1 LKSDNNKIHPVVRG
15 SAKFV
20 YSSSVMA
27 RINPID
33 KKDVSPSLQQA
44 FNDHVNRYNTR
55 ITNMKATL
63 AHSIPAFEVY
73 MQWYV
78 LYEEIKKFLGERLA
92 YLFAWSVSHAANC
105 PLCTTY
111 FRKIMIDRGEN
122 PEHLELTPFEKQ
134 VLDFGS
140 ATAVNQGYIDE
151 EVYHKTAEH
160 FNDEQMVLLV
170 AFAGQMI
177 ATNIFN
183 NVIETGID
191 EYLQEYLPKSFSST

>member
-1 LKSDNNKIHPVVRG
+1 MPRIHPVANN
-15 SAKFV
+15 SAE
-20 YSSSVMA
+20 
-27 RINPID
+27 
-33 KKDVSPSLQQA
+33 LQERFDQ
-44 FNDHVNRYNTR
+44 HVKTYHTR

-63 AHSIPAFEVY
+63 AHSLPSFEVY

-78 LYEEIKKFLGERLA
+78 LYEEIKTVLGERLA
-92 YLFAWSVSHAANC
+92 YLFAWSVSYASNC

-111 FRKIMIDRGEN
+111 FRKIMIEKGED
-122 PEHLELTPFEKQ
+122 PENLVLNDFEKQ

-140 ATAVNQGYIDE
+140 AITIHQGHIDE
-151 EVYHKTAEH
+151 EVYQKLAAH

-183 NVIETGID
+183 NVIQTDID
-191 EYLQEYLPKSFSST
+191 DYLHEYLPKSFSST